1 LVNDANLLYLFLE
14 KITMRLHLTVSL
26 LAVLFATPALCQP
39 DPATAV
45 SQRDPWEGY
54 NRWMFN
60 ANMSF
65 DKVTLKPLAKGF
77 KAVAP
82 KFVQSGYANVFSN
95 IAEPWTFANAVLQG
109 KPDASFRTLGRF
121 LINSTIG
128 LGGLFNVAGKWGVQK
143 DQEDVGQTLAV
154 WGVPSGPYL
163 MLPGFGPSNPRDAV
177 GRIVKIIYEPINLVI
192 SKEVSSLAGLGQTGA
207 ELFNTRVGLL
217 STADPILD
225 KSEDPYVTTRS
236 AWYQNRT
243 YNILDGNVPSKAGDD
258 LFEDNGNAPE
268 TAPTAPT
275 PPAPQAS
282 NTLQN
287 MGQTTGDLCVAHDC
301 SPAELDM
308 AMRATRAGTSSE
320 AAVAEALHAAR

>member
-1 LVNDANLLYLFLE
+1 
-14 KITMRLHLTVSL
+14 MRLTLTASL
-26 LAVLFATPALCQP
+26 LALLITTPALCQLNP
-39 DPATAV
+39 DTAV

-60 ANMSF
+60 VNVGF
-65 DKVTLKPLAKGF
+65 DKVTFKPLAKGF

-82 KFVQSGYANVFSN
+82 TFVQSGLANVFSN
-95 IAEPWTFANAVLQG
+95 IAEPWTLGNAILQG
-109 KPDASFRTLGRF
+109 KSDSSFRTLGRF

-143 DQEDVGQTLAV
+143 DVEDLGQTLAV

-163 MLPGFGPSNPRDAV
+163 MLPGFGPSNPRDAI
-177 GRIVKIIYEPINLVI
+177 GRVVKIIYEPVNLVI
-192 SKEVSSLAGLGQTGA
+192 GKEVSSLAGYAETGA
-207 ELFNTRVGLL
+207 DFFNTRVKLL

-243 YNILDGNVPSKAGDD
+243 YNILDGNVPTKTGDD
-258 LFEDNGNAPE
+258 PFENDESSPAPVP
-268 TAPTAPT
+268 APAAPK
-275 PPAPQAS
+275 PQAS
-282 NTLQN
+282 NDLQN
-287 MGQTTGDLCVAHDC
+287 TGDLCVAHDC

-308 AMRATRAGTSSE
+308 AIQATRAGASSE
-320 AAVAEALHAAR
+320 VAVALALHVGK